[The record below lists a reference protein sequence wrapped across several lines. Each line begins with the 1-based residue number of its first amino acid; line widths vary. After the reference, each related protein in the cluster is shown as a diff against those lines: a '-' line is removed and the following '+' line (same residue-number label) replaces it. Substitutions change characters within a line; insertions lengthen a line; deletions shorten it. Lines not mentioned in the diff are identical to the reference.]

1 VRLKKMVSWDYRCK
15 KNGVEK
21 LAVKGYNMGVPKPL
35 KRYPVLGK
43 NGVTSSNLVV
53 GFEIKGG

>member
-1 VRLKKMVSWDYRCK
+1 VVKLSEMVY
-15 KNGVEK
+15 NVGQVEPMK
-21 LAVKGYNMGVPKPL
+21 S
-35 KRYPVLGK
+35 YPVVGK